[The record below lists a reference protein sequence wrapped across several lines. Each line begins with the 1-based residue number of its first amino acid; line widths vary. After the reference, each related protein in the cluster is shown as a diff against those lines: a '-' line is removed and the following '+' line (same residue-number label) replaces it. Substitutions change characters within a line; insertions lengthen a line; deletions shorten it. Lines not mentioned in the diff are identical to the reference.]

1 MVLILPRYRRADASC
16 DGGVHPCDGRYSF
29 SVVSSTCNL
38 YRLMVQG
45 VVELPVQSEGGE
57 TKLTVITMCD

>member
-1 MVLILPRYRRADASC
+1 MLRVMEVCILVM
-16 DGGVHPCDGRYSF
+16 GEIL
-29 SVVSSTCNL
+29 SVVSSMCNL

-57 TKLTVITMCD
+57 TRLTVITMCD